1 MGSPE
6 IDVPHIPA
14 ASLCC
19 HLEELLL
26 YQNSHWSL
34 LFQGDNFVIKKWF
47 VILRLGKQAYEGGKK
62 FIWRDSNNSWWG
74 VLLPWFCFTERARI
88 WHELKFFK
96 ANLSGIAS
104 FCSLPLKIDCLCF
117 IHLHVKHL
125 LLLKWDKLEER
136 PNEAVKM
143 PCAHNQKLVEIDT
156 WQNNL
161 LSFPKP
167 CYVSISDC
175 LCWLIIYP
183 KSHWK
188 QLQTF

>member
-1 MGSPE
+1 MSWGRKRWFKHGIPMSQEITSFLTKLLFSLMGSPE

-62 FIWRDSNNSWWG
+62 FIWRDSNNSRWG

-104 FCSLPLKIDCLCF
+104 FCSLPLKIDF
-117 IHLHVKHL
+117 
-125 LLLKWDKLEER
+125 
-136 PNEAVKM
+136 
-143 PCAHNQKLVEIDT
+143 LVFYT
-156 WQNNL
+156 PTCGTP
-161 LSFPKP
+161 S
-167 CYVSISDC
+167 VA
-175 LCWLIIYP
+175 
-183 KSHWK
+183 
-188 QLQTF
+188 